1 MKIKTTIRGFD
12 LIEFEDSN
20 GEACSLQQS
29 SATEFERGPGQ
40 DYIWLGVHET
50 RPKILAS
57 KAAASGIQTAEITGW
72 VEIPLPEGALISSRM
87 HLDRDQAREL
97 VAHLK
102 RWIDTGSLR
111 KQRPRAQAQPATER
125 TIDHA

>member
-1 MKIKTTIRGFD
+1 MKVKTTSRGFE

-40 DYIWLGVHET
+40 DYLWLGVHET
-50 RPKILAS
+50 RPKVLAS
-57 KAAASGIQTAEITGW
+57 KAAAAGIQTTETTGW
-72 VEIPLPEGALISSRM
+72 VDIPLPEGAMISSRM
-87 HLDRDQAREL
+87 HIDRDQAREL

-102 RWIDTGSLR
+102 RWISTGSLR
-111 KQRPRAQAQPATER
+111 KRRPRVQAQPSDGEG
-125 TIDHA
+125 